1 MKALLIADNKTAIDN
16 VSQILESAGYD
27 VIIYKWL
34 IKALDNIEEI
44 CPHLII
50 VNAKDYPRH
59 WKTLTQFASTSFGS
73 YKPAVIVYAEGGLD
87 EEEAQKAKALGV
99 RGVFE
104 SVDVKGLSA
113 LREILA
119 GKDDIYSGKLNE
131 KQENEEEVISV
142 DSLLNNESTAVE
154 EEVVSEEES
163 LTEEN
168 TVISED
174 VELTEDEA
182 EISEE
187 QDLTVDETEISEE
200 QNSTENEAEIS
211 AEQDLTEEET
221 EISEEPDLTEEESV
235 VSEDV
240 ELTED
245 ESVVEDEAVV
255 SEEEALTEDEA
266 EISEEQ
272 DLTVDE
278 TEISEEQDS
287 TENESVGSE
296 EQDLTEE
303 ESFTEDE
310 SVVNEDVELTEN
322 EALTED
328 VELTENEA
336 LTEDEAEISE
346 EPALTETEN
355 DDSLSSEDDFSVF
368 KEAAHEAPKYCS
380 FAFTNPVS
388 GVLVTGYATNFDGK
402 SFEFNADIDDF
413 VKNLDSGVQ
422 IPWGS
427 IKIDQEFASVCATV
441 KSNQDILVLELN

>member
-113 LREILA
+113 LRSILA

-131 KQENEEEVISV
+131 KQENEEKVISV
-142 DSLLNNESTAVE
+142 DSLLNNELTAVE

-163 LTEEN
+163 LTE
-168 TVISED
+168 
-174 VELTEDEA
+174 DEA

-187 QDLTVDETEISEE
+187 
-200 QNSTENEAEIS
+200 
-211 AEQDLTEEET
+211 
-221 EISEEPDLTEEESV
+221 P
-235 VSEDV
+235 
-240 ELTED
+240 
-245 ESVVEDEAVV
+245 
-255 SEEEALTEDEA
+255 ALA
-266 EISEEQ
+266 
-272 DLTVDE
+272 
-278 TEISEEQDS
+278 
-287 TENESVGSE
+287 
-296 EQDLTEE
+296 EE

-328 VELTENEA
+328 EAEISEEQDSTENESVGSEEPVLTEEESVVSEEEA

-346 EPALTETEN
+346 EPDLTENESLLSEEPVLTETEN
-355 DDSLSSEDDFSVF
+355 QDSLSSEDDFSVF
-368 KEAAHEAPKYCS
+368 EEAAHEAPKYCS

-441 KSNQDILVLELN
+441 KSNQDILILELN

>member
-154 EEVVSEEES
+154 EEGF
-163 LTEEN
+163 
-168 TVISED
+168 
-174 VELTEDEA
+174 
-182 EISEE
+182 
-187 QDLTVDETEISEE
+187 
-200 QNSTENEAEIS
+200 TENE
-211 AEQDLTEEET
+211 T
-221 EISEEPDLTEEESV
+221 
-235 VSEDV
+235 
-240 ELTED
+240 
-245 ESVVEDEAVV
+245 VVEDEAVV

-272 DLTVDE
+272 D
-278 TEISEEQDS
+278 S

-296 EQDLTEE
+296 EP
-303 ESFTEDE
+303 
-310 SVVNEDVELTEN
+310 V
-322 EALTED
+322 
-328 VELTENEA
+328 
-336 LTEDEAEISE
+336 
-346 EPALTETEN
+346 LTETEN
-355 DDSLSSEDDFSVF
+355 QDS
-368 KEAAHEAPKYCS
+368 
-380 FAFTNPVS
+380 
-388 GVLVTGYATNFDGK
+388 
-402 SFEFNADIDDF
+402 
-413 VKNLDSGVQ
+413 
-422 IPWGS
+422 
-427 IKIDQEFASVCATV
+427 
-441 KSNQDILVLELN
+441 

>member
-113 LREILA
+113 LRSILA

-131 KQENEEEVISV
+131 KQENEEKVISV

-163 LTEEN
+163 LTE
-168 TVISED
+168 
-174 VELTEDEA
+174 DEA
-182 EISEE
+182 
-187 QDLTVDETEISEE
+187 EISEE
-200 QNSTENEAEIS
+200 QNSTENES
-211 AEQDLTEEET
+211 VG
-221 EISEEPDLTEEESV
+221 SEEPVLTEEESV

-266 EISEEQ
+266 EIS
-272 DLTVDE
+272 DE
-278 TEISEEQDS
+278 SAL
-287 TENESVGSE
+287 TENES
-296 EQDLTEE
+296 L
-303 ESFTEDE
+303 
-310 SVVNEDVELTEN
+310 L
-322 EALTED
+322 
-328 VELTENEA
+328 
-336 LTEDEAEISE
+336 SE
-346 EPALTETEN
+346 EPVLTETEN
-355 DDSLSSEDDFSVF
+355 QDSLSSEDDFSVF
-368 KEAAHEAPKYCS
+368 EEAAHEAPKYCS

>member
-113 LREILA
+113 LRSILA
-119 GKDDIYSGKLNE
+119 GKNDIYSGKLNE

-142 DSLLNNESTAVE
+142 DSLLNTESTAVE
-154 EEVVSEEES
+154 EVVYEEES
-163 LTEEN
+163 LTEDEAE
-168 TVISED
+168 IFEELD
-174 VELTEDEA
+174 LTEDEA

-240 ELTED
+240 ELTEN
-245 ESVVEDEAVV
+245 EAVVEDEAVV

-266 EISEEQ
+266 EISEEP
-272 DLTVDE
+272 DL
-278 TEISEEQDS
+278 
-287 TENESVGSE
+287 TENES
-296 EQDLTEE
+296 L
-303 ESFTEDE
+303 
-310 SVVNEDVELTEN
+310 L
-322 EALTED
+322 
-328 VELTENEA
+328 
-336 LTEDEAEISE
+336 SE
-346 EPALTETEN
+346 EPVLTETEN
-355 DDSLSSEDDFSVF
+355 QDSLSSEDDFSVF
-368 KEAAHEAPKYCS
+368 EEAAHEAPKYCS

>member
-113 LREILA
+113 LRSILA

-154 EEVVSEEES
+154 EVVSEEES
-163 LTEEN
+163 LTE
-168 TVISED
+168 
-174 VELTEDEA
+174 
-182 EISEE
+182 
-187 QDLTVDETEISEE
+187 
-200 QNSTENEAEIS
+200 
-211 AEQDLTEEET
+211 
-221 EISEEPDLTEEESV
+221 
-235 VSEDV
+235 
-240 ELTED
+240 D
-245 ESVVEDEAVV
+245 ESVV
-255 SEEEALTEDEA
+255 
-266 EISEEQ
+266 
-272 DLTVDE
+272 
-278 TEISEEQDS
+278 SEEQDS

-328 VELTENEA
+328 
-336 LTEDEAEISE
+336 EAEISE
-346 EPALTETEN
+346 EQDLTETEN

-368 KEAAHEAPKYCS
+368 EEAAHEAPKYCS

>member
-113 LREILA
+113 LRSILA

-131 KQENEEEVISV
+131 KQENEEKVISV

-163 LTEEN
+163 LTE
-168 TVISED
+168 
-174 VELTEDEA
+174 DEA

-187 QDLTVDETEISEE
+187 EEFTE
-200 QNSTENEAEIS
+200 
-211 AEQDLTEEET
+211 D
-221 EISEEPDLTEEESV
+221 ESV
-235 VSEDV
+235 VNEDV
-240 ELTED
+240 ELTEN
-245 ESVVEDEAVV
+245 EALTEDEAVV

-272 DLTVDE
+272 D
-278 TEISEEQDS
+278 S

-296 EQDLTEE
+296 EP
-303 ESFTEDE
+303 
-310 SVVNEDVELTEN
+310 V
-322 EALTED
+322 
-328 VELTENEA
+328 
-336 LTEDEAEISE
+336 
-346 EPALTETEN
+346 LTETEN
-355 DDSLSSEDDFSVF
+355 QDSLSSEDDFSVF

>member
-113 LREILA
+113 LRSILA

-142 DSLLNNESTAVE
+142 DSLLNTESTAVE

-211 AEQDLTEEET
+211 EEQDLTEEET

-240 ELTED
+240 ELTEN
-245 ESVVEDEAVV
+245 EAVVEDEAVV

-266 EISEEQ
+266 EIS
-272 DLTVDE
+272 DE
-278 TEISEEQDS
+278 SAL
-287 TENESVGSE
+287 TENES
-296 EQDLTEE
+296 L
-303 ESFTEDE
+303 
-310 SVVNEDVELTEN
+310 L
-322 EALTED
+322 
-328 VELTENEA
+328 
-336 LTEDEAEISE
+336 SE
-346 EPALTETEN
+346 EPVLTETEN
-355 DDSLSSEDDFSVF
+355 QDSLSSEDDFSVF
-368 KEAAHEAPKYCS
+368 EEAAHEAPKYCS

>member
-163 LTEEN
+163 LTE
-168 TVISED
+168 
-174 VELTEDEA
+174 DEA
-182 EISEE
+182 EISEA
-187 QDLTVDETEISEE
+187 
-200 QNSTENEAEIS
+200 QNSTENES
-211 AEQDLTEEET
+211 VG
-221 EISEEPDLTEEESV
+221 SEEPVLTEEESV

-266 EISEEQ
+266 EIS
-272 DLTVDE
+272 DE
-278 TEISEEQDS
+278 SAL
-287 TENESVGSE
+287 TENES
-296 EQDLTEE
+296 L
-303 ESFTEDE
+303 
-310 SVVNEDVELTEN
+310 L
-322 EALTED
+322 
-328 VELTENEA
+328 
-336 LTEDEAEISE
+336 SE
-346 EPALTETEN
+346 EPVLTETEN
-355 DDSLSSEDDFSVF
+355 QDSLSSEDDFSVF
-368 KEAAHEAPKYCS
+368 EEAAHEAPKYCS

>member
-113 LREILA
+113 LRSILA

-131 KQENEEEVISV
+131 KQENEEKVISV

-187 QDLTVDETEISEE
+187 PALTEDDSLTEDESVVSEE
-200 QNSTENEAEIS
+200 EGF
-211 AEQDLTEEET
+211 TEEDT
-221 EISEEPDLTEEESV
+221 VISEEPELTEDDSLTEDESVGSEEPAFTEEEAID
-235 VSEDV
+235 SEDV
-240 ELTED
+240 ELTEN
-245 ESVVEDEAVV
+245 EAVV

-266 EISEEQ
+266 EISEEP
-272 DLTVDE
+272 DL
-278 TEISEEQDS
+278 
-287 TENESVGSE
+287 TENES
-296 EQDLTEE
+296 L
-303 ESFTEDE
+303 
-310 SVVNEDVELTEN
+310 L
-322 EALTED
+322 
-328 VELTENEA
+328 
-336 LTEDEAEISE
+336 SE
-346 EPALTETEN
+346 EPVLTETEN
-355 DDSLSSEDDFSVF
+355 QDSLSSEDDFSVF
-368 KEAAHEAPKYCS
+368 EEAAHEAPKYCS

>member
-16 VSQILESAGYD
+16 ISQILESAGYD

-113 LREILA
+113 LRSILA

-131 KQENEEEVISV
+131 KQENEEKVISV

-154 EEVVSEEES
+154 E
-163 LTEEN
+163 
-168 TVISED
+168 
-174 VELTEDEA
+174 
-182 EISEE
+182 
-187 QDLTVDETEISEE
+187 
-200 QNSTENEAEIS
+200 
-211 AEQDLTEEET
+211 
-221 EISEEPDLTEEESV
+221 V

-245 ESVVEDEAVV
+245 ESVVSEEEEFTEDESVVSEEEGFTEEDTVV
-255 SEEEALTEDEA
+255 SEEEALTK
-266 EISEEQ
+266 
-272 DLTVDE
+272 
-278 TEISEEQDS
+278 
-287 TENESVGSE
+287 
-296 EQDLTEE
+296 
-303 ESFTEDE
+303 
-310 SVVNEDVELTEN
+310 
-322 EALTED
+322 
-328 VELTENEA
+328 
-336 LTEDEAEISE
+336 DEAEISE
-346 EPALTETEN
+346 EPDLTENESLLSEEPVLTETEN
-355 DDSLSSEDDFSVF
+355 QDSLSSEDDFSVF
-368 KEAAHEAPKYCS
+368 EEAAHEAPKYCS

-402 SFEFNADIDDF
+402 SFEFNADIDEF

>member
-113 LREILA
+113 LRSILA

-142 DSLLNNESTAVE
+142 DSLLNTESTAVE

-211 AEQDLTEEET
+211 EEQDLTEEET

-240 ELTED
+240 ELTEN
-245 ESVVEDEAVV
+245 EAVVEDEAVV

-266 EISEEQ
+266 EIS
-272 DLTVDE
+272 DE
-278 TEISEEQDS
+278 SAL
-287 TENESVGSE
+287 TENES
-296 EQDLTEE
+296 L
-303 ESFTEDE
+303 
-310 SVVNEDVELTEN
+310 L
-322 EALTED
+322 
-328 VELTENEA
+328 
-336 LTEDEAEISE
+336 SE
-346 EPALTETEN
+346 EPVLTETEN
-355 DDSLSSEDDFSVF
+355 QDSLSSEDDFSVF
-368 KEAAHEAPKYCS
+368 EEAAHEAPKYCS

-388 GVLVTGYATNFDGK
+388 GVLITGYATNFDGK

>member
-113 LREILA
+113 LRSILA

-154 EEVVSEEES
+154 EVVSEEES
-163 LTEEN
+163 LTE
-168 TVISED
+168 
-174 VELTEDEA
+174 
-182 EISEE
+182 
-187 QDLTVDETEISEE
+187 
-200 QNSTENEAEIS
+200 
-211 AEQDLTEEET
+211 
-221 EISEEPDLTEEESV
+221 
-235 VSEDV
+235 
-240 ELTED
+240 D
-245 ESVVEDEAVV
+245 ESVV
-255 SEEEALTEDEA
+255 
-266 EISEEQ
+266 
-272 DLTVDE
+272 
-278 TEISEEQDS
+278 SEEQDS

-322 EALTED
+322 EALTE
-328 VELTENEA
+328 EEA

-346 EPALTETEN
+346 EQDLTETEN

-368 KEAAHEAPKYCS
+368 EEAAHEAPKYCS

-441 KSNQDILVLELN
+441 KSNQDILILELN

>member
-16 VSQILESAGYD
+16 ISQILESAGYD

-113 LREILA
+113 LRSILA
-119 GKDDIYSGKLNE
+119 GKNDIYSGKLNE

-154 EEVVSEEES
+154 EVVYEEES
-163 LTEEN
+163 
-168 TVISED
+168 
-174 VELTEDEA
+174 LTEDEA

-187 QDLTVDETEISEE
+187 EEFTEDESVVSEE
-200 QNSTENEAEIS
+200 EGF
-211 AEQDLTEEET
+211 TEEDTVVSEEEALT
-221 EISEEPDLTEEESV
+221 KDEAEISEEPVLTEEESV

-240 ELTED
+240 ELT
-245 ESVVEDEAVV
+245 EDEAVV

-266 EISEEQ
+266 EISEEP
-272 DLTVDE
+272 DL
-278 TEISEEQDS
+278 
-287 TENESVGSE
+287 TENES
-296 EQDLTEE
+296 L
-303 ESFTEDE
+303 
-310 SVVNEDVELTEN
+310 L
-322 EALTED
+322 
-328 VELTENEA
+328 
-336 LTEDEAEISE
+336 SE

-368 KEAAHEAPKYCS
+368 EEAAHEAPKYCS

>member
-104 SVDVKGLSA
+104 SVDVKGLSV

-142 DSLLNNESTAVE
+142 DSLLNNESTTVE
-154 EEVVSEEES
+154 EEGF
-163 LTEEN
+163 
-168 TVISED
+168 
-174 VELTEDEA
+174 
-182 EISEE
+182 
-187 QDLTVDETEISEE
+187 
-200 QNSTENEAEIS
+200 TENEAEIS
-211 AEQDLTEEET
+211 EEEALTEEET
-221 EISEEPDLTEEESV
+221 EISEEPDLTE
-235 VSEDV
+235 
-240 ELTED
+240 D
-245 ESVVEDEAVV
+245 ESVD
-255 SEEEALTEDEA
+255 SEEE
-266 EISEEQ
+266 
-272 DLTVDE
+272 
-278 TEISEEQDS
+278 
-287 TENESVGSE
+287 GF
-296 EQDLTEE
+296 TEE
-303 ESFTEDE
+303 DT
-310 SVVNEDVELTEN
+310 VL
-322 EALTED
+322 
-328 VELTENEA
+328 
-336 LTEDEAEISE
+336 SE
-346 EPALTETEN
+346 EPALTEDE
-355 DDSLSSEDDFSVF
+355 SLLSEDESLTED
-368 KEAAHEAPKYCS
+368 EASAEAPKYCS

>member
-163 LTEEN
+163 LTE
-168 TVISED
+168 
-174 VELTEDEA
+174 DEA

-187 QDLTVDETEISEE
+187 
-200 QNSTENEAEIS
+200 
-211 AEQDLTEEET
+211 
-221 EISEEPDLTEEESV
+221 P
-235 VSEDV
+235 
-240 ELTED
+240 
-245 ESVVEDEAVV
+245 
-255 SEEEALTEDEA
+255 ALA
-266 EISEEQ
+266 
-272 DLTVDE
+272 
-278 TEISEEQDS
+278 
-287 TENESVGSE
+287 
-296 EQDLTEE
+296 EE

-328 VELTENEA
+328 EAEISEEQDSTENESVGSEEPVLTEEESVVSEEEA

-346 EPALTETEN
+346 EPDLTENESLLSEEPVLTETEN
-355 DDSLSSEDDFSVF
+355 QDSLSSEDDFSVF
-368 KEAAHEAPKYCS
+368 EEAAHEAPKYCS

-441 KSNQDILVLELN
+441 KSNQDILILELN

>member
-200 QNSTENEAEIS
+200 QDS
-211 AEQDLTEEET
+211 
-221 EISEEPDLTEEESV
+221 TEEESV

-255 SEEEALTEDEA
+255 SEE
-266 EISEEQ
+266 
-272 DLTVDE
+272 
-278 TEISEEQDS
+278 
-287 TENESVGSE
+287 
-296 EQDLTEE
+296 
-303 ESFTEDE
+303 
-310 SVVNEDVELTEN
+310 
-322 EALTED
+322 
-328 VELTENEA
+328 EA